1 MCSRGLPLENDIP
14 RSKPPLLNFH
24 SPLFLLR
31 CSLVIPSD
39 SWLVFENFHPESF
52 CLALW
57 DFGRGN
63 FFLMESVLLYFCFNS
78 PVSCS
83 FTVYPVFILIS
94 FFHLLSFIFSH
105 IFWLL
110 LIPFR
115 LCLLLPDFWKTSISL
130 LLKFIMILQFS
141 LFSPILKFF
150 FTSIAQNLQNLL
162 QSIHTQLL
170 FHIFLSP

>member
-105 IFWLL
+105 ILY
-110 LIPFR
+110 FR
-115 LCLLLPDFWKTSISL
+115 TKFDF
-130 LLKFIMILQFS
+130 FS
-141 LFSPILKFF
+141 SPSDFVYFSRIFEK
-150 FTSIAQNLQNLL
+150 L
-162 QSIHTQLL
+162 QSLYYSSWFSNFHFFPL
-170 FHIFLSP
+170 F